1 MSKNAAAEL
10 ADFLDQRARAVQAIE
25 AEAQALIHGQ
35 GGGQGGG
42 QGDQAGYETRMRA
55 KAQLLAGLAADA
67 QGLVA
72 ALEPLLSRAAGQR
85 LARFAES
92 AANSLSIGSPF
103 YMSALL
109 YPDEHKA
116 GEPND
121 LERFADEV
129 RAWG

>member
-1 MSKNAAAEL
+1 MSKNAASEL
-10 ADFLDQRARAVQAIE
+10 ADFLDQRARAVRAIE
-25 AEAQALIHGQ
+25 AEAQVLIH
-35 GGGQGGG
+35 GQGGG
-42 QGDQAGYETRMRA
+42 QGDQAGYEARMRA
-55 KAQLLAGLAADA
+55 KAQLLAELAADA

-109 YPDEHKA
+109 YPDDHKA

-121 LERFADEV
+121 LERFTDEV
-129 RAWG
+129 RSWG